1 MHSAIMA
8 NPPSASVPT
17 KFQLFRQVFPQ
28 VGFVSFV
35 SEMRKALEGC
45 ETCLDIGCGVHS
57 PARFVPFRQYVGL
70 DGYAPAIEEA
80 RQKYP
85 NREFILGSAQD
96 LDKLFKPDQFDC
108 VVALDLIEHLPKE
121 DGYRFIECMSRI
133 ARKKVLLFT
142 PNGFLPQQSHDG
154 DLQEHL
160 SGWDAAEM
168 KAMGFK
174 VVGMHGPKKLRGE
187 YHSHK
192 IKPAALGGIVCQLC
206 HWAWTRNHPEKA
218 AAIMCVKDVSSSKS
232 GS

>member
-1 MHSAIMA
+1 MQSATMA
-8 NPPSASVPT
+8 NATQASVPT

-28 VGFVSFV
+28 VGFVSYI
-35 SEMRKALEGC
+35 SEMRKALADC
-45 ETCLDIGCGVHS
+45 RTCLDIGCGVNS
-57 PARFVPFRQYVGL
+57 PARFVPFERYVGV
-70 DGYAPAIEEA
+70 DGHEPTVEA
-80 RQKYP
+80 AKLKYP
-85 NREFILGSAQD
+85 DKEFLLASAQE
-96 LDKLFKPDQFDC
+96 LPRMFQENEFDC
-108 VVALDLIEHLPKE
+108 AVALDLIEHLPKE
-121 DGYRFIECMSRI
+121 DGFKFIEDISRI

-168 KAMGFK
+168 KALGFK
-174 VVGMHGPKKLRGE
+174 VIGMHGPKKLRGE
-187 YHSHK
+187 YHNHK

-218 AAIMCVKDVSSSKS
+218 AAIMCIKDVSSSKS